1 MLRGM
6 SSPLL
11 GLMFYPRFNSRKAST
26 THGPLP
32 RGWFYFAMERTG
44 QASEVCP
51 PAVTYRGLWLPWPRQ
66 RRAAVPNGE
75 VWRAPAENPLGGRP
89 LHPVGAAVVNRKQSA
104 VYKCSRGGSGIRR
117 RMRPVPRPEGAGR
130 EPPMRALA
138 CLSGWH
144 LSRPHMRRRKV
155 LVNSRAFLYFHG
167 AVSSPATQHCTAVKK
182 LSDKRDSFPAGL
194 EKVSPPDMEP

>member
-1 MLRGM
+1 MRVKRCGSGASGYGIGGGFLP
-6 SSPLL
+6 SLE
-11 GLMFYPRFNSRKAST
+11 LMFYPRLYSRKAST

-44 QASEVCP
+44 QASAACP
-51 PAVTYRGLWLPWPRQ
+51 SAVTYRGVWLPCPRLWCI
-66 RRAAVPNGE
+66 RVPNGE

-130 EPPMRALA
+130 EPPNEGLG
-138 CLSGWH
+138 LSEWVAPQQAAHAKRQEG
-144 LSRPHMRRRKV
+144 
-155 LVNSRAFLYFHG
+155 
-167 AVSSPATQHCTAVKK
+167 SS
-182 LSDKRDSFPAGL
+182 
-194 EKVSPPDMEP
+194 